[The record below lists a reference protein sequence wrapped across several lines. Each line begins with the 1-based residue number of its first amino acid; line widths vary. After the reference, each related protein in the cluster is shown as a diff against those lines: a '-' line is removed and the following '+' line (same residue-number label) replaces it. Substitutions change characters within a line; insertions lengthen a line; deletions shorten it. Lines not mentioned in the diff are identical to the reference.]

1 MPSDPIRTGPSL
13 GPASEPGHRRTDR
26 QYRDLMGV
34 TSSGATRTD
43 PADLL
48 EARPL
53 GHVPA
58 LDGLRAV
65 AVAAVML
72 FHGGVPGTSGGFLGV
87 SVFFTLSGFLITSLL
102 LREWVAAPDARLD
115 LRRFF
120 TRRFRRLLPASWI
133 TIGIVVA
140 MGAAGVWEVE
150 QLRALRGDVPWTLA
164 ELVNWHF
171 IAQGTS
177 YGASQ
182 SAPSPLEHFWS
193 LAIEE
198 QFYVLLPLVL
208 TAVLVRTRRAPQ
220 QRFRGLVAVLGLLA
234 ALSAAANGLLAR
246 SSIDRAYFGTDTR
259 AAELLIGAL
268 LACAVLRGVSSD
280 RRARGSGVS
289 GSSDGG
295 SSDGGSSDGVSSNGA
310 RLTGVV
316 GVVGLGVVGLGV
328 LCALV
333 VAARLDSP
341 WLYPWGLLATAVC
354 TSAVILA
361 ALRPGAVTWLLALSP
376 LVLLGRISYGVYL
389 LHWPVF
395 LWLNEARTGLSGVA
409 LFGLRVVVSLAAAT
423 AMFHLIEM
431 PIRSGRRLSDRHAL
445 MALPVAVV
453 LLLGATLWTTRD
465 LPPPPSHLQPRA
477 PGTVEV
483 READGTTVPPTTAA
497 PTVPDTVAPAQPPS
511 TPPTTA
517 PPPPPRHPQR
527 VLLVGDSVAA
537 SIEDALGDALIARGV
552 SFATAAGPGC
562 GIVTGDPADANGVP
576 LAITRECNG
585 AVPPNQLGA
594 IEKVQ
599 PDLVVTLSSWEAAD
613 RIVDGQFHPLG
624 TPGSDAALQR
634 LYGETIARL
643 TSRGAAVAFATM
655 PEPVDGRTRVTDADR
670 IRRTHHVNG
679 LLDRVAAAH
688 PGRVTVLPF
697 ALAVCPASPCP
708 TQVDGVVLR
717 PGDGAH
723 FDEPVGAR
731 VAAERLADMIVALDL
746 NALG

>member
-1 MPSDPIRTGPSL
+1 
-13 GPASEPGHRRTDR
+13 
-26 QYRDLMGV
+26 
-34 TSSGATRTD
+34 
-43 PADLL
+43 
-48 EARPL
+48 
-53 GHVPA
+53 
-58 LDGLRAV
+58 
-65 AVAAVML
+65 ML

-120 TRRFRRLLPASWI
+120 TRRFRRLLPASWV

-140 MGAAGVWEVE
+140 MGAAGIWEVE

-208 TAVLVRTRRAPQ
+208 TAVLVRTRRVPQ

-234 ALSAAANGLLAR
+234 ALSAVANGLLAR

-268 LACAVLRGVSSD
+268 LACAVLRGVGSD
-280 RRARGSGVS
+280 RQARNS
-289 GSSDGG
+289 
-295 SSDGGSSDGVSSNGA
+295 GVSSNGA
-310 RLTGVV
+310 SSDRASSSSARFTPVLGVA
-316 GVVGLGVVGLGV
+316 GLGA

-341 WLYPWGLLATAVC
+341 WLYPWGLLATAAC

-409 LFGLRVVVSLAAAT
+409 LFTLRVAVSLAAAT
-423 AMFHLIEM
+423 AMFHLVEM

-483 READGTTVPPTTAA
+483 READGTTVAPPTTAA
-497 PTVPDTVAPAQPPS
+497 PAVPDTVTPAQPPS
-511 TPPTTA
+511 TPPT
-517 PPPPPRHPQR
+517 PPPSPPRHPQR

-562 GIVTGDPADANGVP
+562 GIVTGDPADADGVP

-585 AVPPNQLGA
+585 AIPTHQLGA

-643 TSRGAAVAFATM
+643 TSRGAAVALATM

-670 IRRTHHVNG
+670 VRRTHHVNG
-679 LLDRVAAAH
+679 LLDDVAAAH

-697 ALAVCPASPCP
+697 SLAVCPTSPCP

-731 VAAERLADMIVALDL
+731 FAAERLADMIVALDL
-746 NALG
+746 NALS

>member
-1 MPSDPIRTGPSL
+1 
-13 GPASEPGHRRTDR
+13 
-26 QYRDLMGV
+26 MGV
-34 TSSGATRTD
+34 TSSGATRAG
-43 PADLL
+43 PVELL
-48 EARPL
+48 VARPL

-58 LDGLRAV
+58 LDGLRAL

-102 LREWVAAPDARLD
+102 LREWVATPDAGLD

-120 TRRFRRLLPASWI
+120 ARRFRRLLPASWL
-133 TIGIVVA
+133 TIGLVLA
-140 MGAAGVWEVE
+140 MGAVGIWDTE

-208 TAVLVRTRRAPQ
+208 TAVLVRTRRSPQ
-220 QRFRGLVAVLGLLA
+220 QRFRGLAAVLGVLA
-234 ALSAAANGLLAR
+234 VLSAAANGLLAR

-268 LACAVLRGVSSD
+268 LACAVLRWHGSE
-280 RRARGSGVS
+280 RPARGSGAR
-289 GSSDGG
+289 GI
-295 SSDGGSSDGVSSNGA
+295 GV
-310 RLTGVV
+310 
-316 GVVGLGVVGLGV
+316 LGVAGLAV
-328 LCALV
+328 LAVLV
-333 VAARLDSP
+333 VTAQLDSS
-341 WLYPWGLLATAVC
+341 WLYPWGLLATSLC

-395 LWLNEARTGLSGVA
+395 LWLDEARTGLDGVA
-409 LFGLRVVVSLAAAT
+409 LLALRVAVSLAAAT
-423 AMFHLIEM
+423 AMFHAVEM

-445 MALPVAVV
+445 MSLPIAAV
-453 LLLGATLWTTRD
+453 LLLGATFWTTQD

-477 PGTVEV
+477 PGTVEI
-483 READGTTVPPTTAA
+483 READGTTTIPPTTAA
-497 PTVPDTVAPAQPPS
+497 PTVPTAAPDPTPPVQPPG
-511 TPPTTA
+511 TVP

-537 SIEDALGDALIARGV
+537 SIEDALGDALTARGV
-552 SFATAAGPGC
+552 AFATAAGPGC
-562 GIVTGDPADANGVP
+562 GVVTGDPADANGAP
-576 LAITRECNG
+576 LAITRECDG
-585 AVPPNQLGA
+585 AIPPHQLGA
-594 IEKVQ
+594 VDEVR

-643 TSRGAAVAFATM
+643 SGQGALVALATM
-655 PEPVDGRTRVTDADR
+655 PEPVDGRTRVADADR
-670 IRRTHHVNG
+670 IRRTLHVNG
-679 LLDRVAAAH
+679 LLERVAAAH

-697 ALAVCPASPCP
+697 AGAVCPGSPCP
-708 TQVDGVVLR
+708 THVDGVALR

-723 FDEPVGAR
+723 FDEPTGAR

-746 NALG
+746 NALT